1 MSVTIDLIGLLRQGE
16 ALRRRQNHRD
26 AAGVYRRVLA
36 EQPRH
41 AGALYNLGLTLV
53 RMGEYA
59 AAIAQYEALLR
70 VESDNVQALS
80 DIGAAY
86 SMWGQD
92 AKALPYLEQAARA
105 APNDPF
111 ILLNLG
117 RALRGVGRD
126 ADGMACNERAL
137 AIDPDNTMALNNQ
150 GNALLDA
157 NRPAE
162 AFGYFNRVLSIEPDF
177 ASAMYNRGIALS
189 MLNRPE
195 AALNSYDQALALR
208 SDWPEVHQNRC
219 IVLQGLRRY
228 EEALAGY
235 DRMIALRPENA
246 AAFSNRGNMLRDLN
260 RYDDALTDFARALA
274 IDPRYA
280 SALGNRAAT
289 LLDLHRYEEAARA
302 YEAVLDVD
310 PDYDYVHGYLAKAK
324 MYCCEWDG
332 LAALRD
338 VIAARIAAGK
348 PTMHPFPLLP
358 LMDDPAIQKQAA
370 AFFAPDKFPAAP
382 TAMWQGERYGH
393 KKIHLA
399 YLSGDF
405 FNHATAY
412 LMAELFE
419 THDRERFDVTALS
432 FSPGGTDAMRERLH
446 PVFDRFIEVRA
457 HSDLE
462 IAALIRRLEIDVL
475 VDLKGYTTDG
485 RLGILGHRPAPVQ
498 VSYLGY
504 PGTTGASYVDYIIAD
519 KVIIPDDAHIHYTEK
534 VVTLP
539 DSYQV
544 NDRKR
549 QIAPAMP
556 SREAMGL
563 PERGFVF
570 CSFNNNY
577 KIMPDTFDIWMRL
590 LARVEGSVLWLLQDN
605 DAAVRN
611 LRREAAD
618 RGIDPDRLV
627 FAPRM
632 PLPQHLARHRAADLS
647 LDTLPCCA
655 HTTASD
661 SLWAGLPI
669 ITQIGQAFAGRVAAS
684 VLQAIGLAELVTHSA
699 TEYEALALR
708 LARNLEALEA
718 VRAKLK
724 KNLTNAPLFDTG
736 RFRQHL
742 EAAYHTMWQRHER
755 GQPPA
760 AFAVPLRPEAAG

>member
-1 MSVTIDLIGLLRQGE
+1 MDVTIDLTNLVQQGE
-16 ALRRRQNHRD
+16 ALQRQQKYGD
-26 AAGVYRRVLA
+26 AADIYRRILA
-36 EQPRH
+36 AQPQH
-41 AGALYNLGLTLV
+41 AGALYNLGLSLV
-53 RMGEYA
+53 RMGDYA
-59 AAIAQYEALLR
+59 GAIVQYQAALR
-70 VESDNVQALS
+70 LAPDSVQTLS

-86 SMWGQD
+86 SMWAQD
-92 AKALPYLEQAARA
+92 AKALPYLERAAQA

-137 AIDPDNTMALNNQ
+137 TLDPDNTMALNNQ

-162 AFGYFNRVLSIEPDF
+162 ALGYFNRVLSIEPDF
-177 ASAMYNRGIALS
+177 ASAMYNRGIAFS

-208 SDWPEVHQNRC
+208 PDWPEVHQNRC

-235 DRMIALRPENA
+235 DRMLALRPGNA
-246 AAFSNRGNMLRDLN
+246 AAYSNRGNMLRDLS
-260 RYDDALTDFARALA
+260 RYDDALADFARALA
-274 IDPRYA
+274 IDARYA

-324 MYCCEWDG
+324 IYCCEWNG
-332 LAALRD
+332 LAELRTL
-338 VIAARIAAGK
+338 IAGRIAAGK

-358 LMDDPAIQKQAA
+358 LMDDPAIQKRAA
-370 AFFAPDKFPAAP
+370 EFFAPDKFPAAP
-382 TAMWQGERYGH
+382 NAMWQGERYGH
-393 KKIHLA
+393 KKIHIA

-419 THDRERFDVTALS
+419 THDRSRFDITALS
-432 FSPGGTDAMRERLH
+432 FSPGGTDEMRDRLR
-446 PVFDRFIEVRA
+446 PVFDRFIELRPN
-457 HSDLE
+457 SDLE
-462 IAALIRRLEIDVL
+462 VATLIRQLEIDVL

-504 PGTTGASYVDYIIAD
+504 PGTTGASYVDYVIAD

-539 DSYQV
+539 HSYQV

-549 QIAPAMP
+549 VIAPETP
-556 SREAMGL
+556 SRKSLGL
-563 PERGFVF
+563 PEHGFVF

-590 LARVEGSVLWLLQDN
+590 LAQIEGSVLWLLQDN

-611 LRREAAD
+611 LRREAAG

-669 ITQIGQAFAGRVAAS
+669 VTQIGRAFAGRVAAS
-684 VLQAIGLAELVTHSA
+684 LLHAIGLAELVAHSA
-699 TEYEALALR
+699 TEYETLALR
-708 LARNLEALEA
+708 LAQDSTALNL
-718 VRAKLK
+718 VRAKLE
-724 KNLTNAPLFDTG
+724 KNLTNTPLFDTN
-736 RFRQHL
+736 RFRRHL

-755 GQPPA
+755 GEPPA
-760 AFAVPLRPEAAG
+760 AFAVPLLPEMTG